1 MHFMSALLGVYRA
14 EIGLVILAL
23 MFVEFVRERYSPTV
37 VSVLGACAY
46 AALGLLD
53 EKGLFSVFSNSAP
66 LTIGAMFVLAGAWF
80 LLKLLTGFVHRFSSQ
95 YAARRLTMQKV
106 ATFAKFFIFI
116 GWGICPAGNPVETAQ
131 TLTGDPLVASRAAS
145 IRL

>member
-66 LTIGAMFVLAGAWF
+66 LTIGAMFVLAGA
-80 LLKLLTGFVHRFSSQ
+80 LIRTG
-95 YAARRLTMQKV
+95 T
-106 ATFAKFFIFI
+106 I
-116 GWGICPAGNPVETAQ
+116 N
-131 TLTGDPLVASRAAS
+131 RAADFVMKRAEKHP
-145 IRL
+145 RLAVVEVMLGGVNLELSYHRHYFGLGEHYNAVVSK